1 MCTPLYPFVYANFFL
16 NIFILSTW
24 SLDPHGFNPKTIKAD
39 RFLKPTLPS
48 PAKSSME
55 RTRYSTRTAP
65 TESTSAPSNRAPQAR
80 VSFNPEDSV
89 HMISHVTVDSDL
101 GGDIDSSIYPPLPEE
116 GPSELGN
123 GLRFGDSRTAPY
135 HLSPYGRYSG
145 PPLPRADLEY
155 DTQSTLYR
163 FGAEEESM
171 LDDDGDLNQRD
182 FDRRPDY
189 NGLNAPRYRMNSGN
203 PPLPPR
209 FGRGGRGPFPPNRP
223 TSKGISTTS
232 VSLIL
237 LVVLMVLAVL
247 GYFGYNLYKKKSKK
261 EEAQGDG
268 KV

>member
-1 MCTPLYPFVYANFFL
+1 MA
-16 NIFILSTW
+16 S
-24 SLDPHGFNPKTIKAD
+24 SPKTIKAD
-39 RFLKPTLPS
+39 RFLKPTLPL
-48 PAKSSME
+48 PAKPSME
-55 RTRYSTRTAP
+55 RTKYSTRTAT

-135 HLSPYGRYSG
+135 HLSPYGRYGG
-145 PPLPRADLEY
+145 PPLPRSDLEY
-155 DTQSTLYR
+155 DTQSTLYHL
-163 FGAEEESM
+163 GTEEESM
-171 LDDDGDLNQRD
+171 LDDNGDLNQRR
-182 FDRRPDY
+182 FDHRPDY
-189 NGLNAPRYRMNSGN
+189 NGLSAPRYRMNSGN
-203 PPLPPR
+203 PPPPPPY
-209 FGRGGRGPFPPNRP
+209 GLGAGGRGPFHPNRP
-223 TSKGISTTS
+223 SSKGLSTTS

-247 GYFGYNLYKKKSKK
+247 GYFGYRHYKKQSKK